1 MGSVCTTFRINP
13 NLLSFFRIND
23 PFRLLVIIALLLLLS
38 SVYIWVLDI
47 PLLQPEMIWL
57 LIGERMADGKH
68 MYIDIIDDTGPLSS
82 GIYWICYL
90 IFGKT
95 VMSYK
100 LLSLLVII
108 FQIVYINTL
117 YIRYKSFEE
126 NTYIPALVMVILFH
140 LSFDMITLSPALMGS
155 TFIVLAL
162 GQLFSQTVLQKDS
175 SDSILLVGIF
185 GGIAACFHFPLI
197 TFLPFL
203 LVAGIVV
210 SGFSFR
216 QLVLAIVSY
225 SLPLTFCALYYF
237 WIDGLSS
244 FLNQFIISPRLIE
257 SYAHVSYRDLAILF
271 SVPLFFTTLGFF
283 VGLIVKSQ
291 TVNQQKQLQ
300 LTLIFLIFA
309 VSSLFLT
316 NRRTPYQFI
325 VIIPGLAY
333 FITFLFVAFK
343 KGMPIKVL
351 SILFVFGIPL
361 MGYTWIFLQTNSGN
375 ISTYAVTVSEEHA
388 VSDGKKILV
397 LGENLGYY
405 DQASLATPYLHYRLS
420 KIHLDNDYSL
430 EKTAEIFQNFQ
441 KEKPDL
447 IVDEEGV
454 FEGILEKIP
463 LLKDQYS
470 RDKTNIYIKK
480 SEN

>member
-1 MGSVCTTFRINP
+1 VGPVCATYRIIL

-23 PFRLLVIIALLLLLS
+23 PSRLIVIIAVSLLLS
-38 SVYIWVLDI
+38 SIYIWVLNI
-47 PLLQPEMIWL
+47 PMLQPELIWL

-68 MYIDIIDDTGPLSS
+68 MYLDIVDDTGPLSA
-82 GIYWICYL
+82 GVYWICHL
-90 IFGKT
+90 FFGKS
-95 VMSYK
+95 VMAYK
-100 LLSLLVII
+100 MLAIPVVI

-117 YIRYKSFEE
+117 YIKYKSFEE

-162 GQLFSQTVLQKDS
+162 GQLFSQTVLQKEG

-203 LVAGIVV
+203 LLAGIVV

-216 QLVLAIVSY
+216 QLILAFVSY
-225 SLPLTFCALYYF
+225 LLPLTFCAIYYF
-237 WIDGLSS
+237 WIDGL
-244 FLNQFIISPRLIE
+244 FAFFDQFIISPRNIE
-257 SYAHVSYRDLAILF
+257 RYAHVSYRDLAIIYSL
-271 SVPLFFTTLGFF
+271 PLFFATLGFF

-309 VSSLFLT
+309 ISSLFLT

-325 VIIPGLAY
+325 VTIPGLAY

-343 KGMPIKVL
+343 KGIPVKIL
-351 SILFVFGIPL
+351 AALFVFGIPI
-361 MGYTWIFLQTNSGN
+361 MGYIWTIYQDNSGK
-375 ISTYAVTVSEEHA
+375 ISTYAVTVSTKH
-388 VSDGKKILV
+388 SITKGKKVLV
-397 LGENLGYY
+397 LGEDLGYY
-405 DQASLATPYLHYRLS
+405 HNASLATPYLHFRLS
-420 KIHLDNDYSL
+420 KNSLQNQKSL
-430 EKTAEIFQNFQ
+430 EKTALIFQNFI
-441 KEKPDL
+441 KEKPDV

-454 FEGILEKIP
+454 FEGVLEMMP
-463 LLKDQYS
+463 LLHELYEKDS
-470 RDKTNIYIKK
+470 KGIYRFKQK
-480 SEN
+480 

>member
-1 MGSVCTTFRINP
+1 VGPVCATYRIIL

-23 PFRLLVIIALLLLLS
+23 PSRLIVIIAVLLLLS
-38 SVYIWVLDI
+38 SIYIWVLNI

-68 MYIDIIDDTGPLSS
+68 MYLDIIDDTGPLSA
-82 GIYWICYL
+82 GVYWVCHL
-90 IFGKT
+90 LFGRS
-95 VMSYK
+95 VMVYK
-100 LLSLLVII
+100 LLAILVVI

-117 YIRYKSFEE
+117 YIKYKSFEE

-162 GQLFSQTVLQKDS
+162 GQLFSQTVLQKEG

-185 GGIAACFHFPLI
+185 GGIAACFHFPLV

-216 QLVLAIVSY
+216 QLILAFVSY
-225 SLPLTFCALYYF
+225 LLPLTFCAVYYF
-237 WIDGLSS
+237 WFDGL
-244 FLNQFIISPRLIE
+244 FAFFDQFIISPRNVE
-257 SYAHVSYRDLAILF
+257 SYAHVSYRDLLILF
-271 SVPLFFTTLGFF
+271 SAPLFFTTLGFF

-309 VSSLFLT
+309 ISSLLLT

-325 VIIPGLAY
+325 VTIPGLAY

-343 KGMPIKVL
+343 KGVPVKIL
-351 SILFVFGIPL
+351 AALFVFGIPII
-361 MGYTWIFLQTNSGN
+361 GYIWTVFQTNSGK
-375 ISTYAVTVSEEHA
+375 ISTYAVTVSDKHKITK
-388 VSDGKKILV
+388 GKKVLV
-397 LGENLGYY
+397 LGEDLGYY
-405 DQASLATPYLHYRLS
+405 HNASLATPYLHFRLS
-420 KIHLDNDYSL
+420 KNTLRNQNGL
-430 EKTAEIFQNFQ
+430 EKTALIYQNFI
-441 KEKPDL
+441 KERPEV

-454 FEGILEKIP
+454 FEE
-463 LLKDQYS
+463 LLKLFPPLEDSYQTIS
-470 RDKTNIYIKK
+470 KEVYIKNR
-480 SEN
+480 E

>member
-1 MGSVCTTFRINP
+1 
-13 NLLSFFRIND
+13 
-23 PFRLLVIIALLLLLS
+23 
-38 SVYIWVLDI
+38 
-47 PLLQPEMIWL
+47 
-57 LIGERMADGKH
+57 MAEGKH
-68 MYIDIIDDTGPLSS
+68 MYIDIIDDTGPLSA
-82 GIYWICYL
+82 GVYWLCYL

-100 LLSLLVII
+100 LLSLLVIL
-108 FQIVYINTL
+108 FQIIYINTL

-162 GQLFSQTVLQKDS
+162 GQLFSQTVLQKEG

-203 LVAGIVV
+203 LMAGIVV

-216 QLVLAIVSY
+216 QLILAIVSY
-225 SLPLTFCALYYF
+225 LLPMTFCALYYF
-237 WIDGLSS
+237 WIDGLPS

-257 SYAHVSYRDLAILF
+257 SYAHVSYRDLGILF

-309 VSSLFLT
+309 ISSLLLT

-361 MGYTWIFLQTNSGN
+361 MGYTWIFLQVNSKK
-375 ISTYAVTVSEEHA
+375 IYSYAIEPSDNHKIT
-388 VSDGKKILV
+388 DGKKVLV
-397 LGENLGYY
+397 LGEDLGYY
-405 DQASLATPYLHYRLS
+405 HNATLATPYLNHRLS
-420 KIHLDNDYSL
+420 KVNLQDHTSL
-430 EKTAEIFQNFQ
+430 ERTALIFQNFQ
-441 KEKPDL
+441 KEKPDM

-454 FEGILEKIP
+454 FEGLLEKMP
-463 LLKDQYS
+463 LLKNQFTMV
-470 RDKTNIYIKK
+470 KPKIYTKK
-480 SEN
+480 

>member
-1 MGSVCTTFRINP
+1 MGPVCATYRIIL

-23 PFRLLVIIALLLLLS
+23 PSRLIVIIVLLLLLS
-38 SVYIWVLDI
+38 SVYIWVLQV

-68 MYIDIIDDTGPLSS
+68 MYLDIIDDTGPLSA
-82 GIYWICYL
+82 GVYWICHL
-90 IFGKT
+90 IFGKN
-95 VMSYK
+95 VMVYK
-100 LLSLLVII
+100 FLAMLVVL
-108 FQIVYINTL
+108 FQIVYINNL

-126 NTYIPALVMVILFH
+126 NTYIPSIVMVILFH

-155 TFIVLAL
+155 TFIMLAL
-162 GQLFSQTVLQKDS
+162 GQLFSQTVLQKEG

-216 QLVLAIVSY
+216 QLTLAFVSY
-225 SLPLTFCALYYF
+225 LLPLTFCAIYYF
-237 WIDGLSS
+237 WIDGL
-244 FLNQFIISPRLIE
+244 FAFFDQFIISPREIE
-257 SYAHVSYRDLAILF
+257 SYTHVSYRDLAILF
-271 SVPLFFTTLGFF
+271 SVPLFFTALGFF

-309 VSSLFLT
+309 VGSLLLT
-316 NRRTPYQFI
+316 NRRTPYQLI

-343 KGMPIKVL
+343 KGKPIKIL
-351 SILFVFGIPL
+351 AALFVFGIPI
-361 MGYTWIFLQTNSGN
+361 MGYTWTFLQISSGKINSYAIE
-375 ISTYAVTVSEEHA
+375 ISENHSITE
-388 VSDGKKILV
+388 GKKVLV
-397 LGENLGYY
+397 LGEDLGYY
-405 DQASLATPYLHYRLS
+405 HNASLATPYLNYRLS
-420 KIHLDNDYSL
+420 KINLQDHTSL
-430 EKTAEIFQNFQ
+430 ERTALIFQNFMD
-441 KEKPDL
+441 EKPDV
-447 IVDEEGV
+447 IVDEDGV
-454 FEGILEKIP
+454 FADLLEKMP
-463 LLKDQYS
+463 LLKNQFTLI
-470 RDKTNIYIKK
+470 KPNIYSKK
-480 SEN
+480 